1 MIEIFGTL
9 IIAILLFPLVL
20 CLREIGDLLSAYI
33 TAWRKIWNYI
43 IPKAKEEWNVRN
55 QRINYVK
62 ASSKIRYHLMTLLD
76 TEGIIRD
83 FKFDLNNSW
92 VSFKRKPTLVEF
104 EDLKGQLLDLN
115 QVRLLSTGFQI
126 VGVSE
131 PILNEDGF
139 YYSMVQLASIEQV
152 QNARYDTERY
162 EQSKTSE
169 VDSVESE
176 LN

>member
-1 MIEIFGTL
+1 MIEILRTL

-76 TEGIIRD
+76 T
-83 FKFDLNNSW
+83 DLNNSW